1 MNKARASLLL
11 SKAKS
16 KFGLYNFAIDCQGF
30 NYMLIDVSNAHKV
43 GTANYRTAVA
53 ERLKSW
59 LQYTI
64 HVK

>member
-16 KFGLYNFAIDCQGF
+16 KFGLYNFAIDCQGSI
-30 NYMLIDVSNAHKV
+30 YMLIDVSNAHEV
-43 GTANYRTAVA
+43 GTANYRTIE
-53 ERLKSW
+53 ERLKYW